1 MVMKKFSLNDDMQ
14 WVCCNCGSMDITD
27 HSPEPETTEIYQE
40 VPDGYGDLIEKL
52 VPVVTESYIS
62 LECNKCHAKE
72 FEAL

>member
-1 MVMKKFSLNDDMQ
+1 
-14 WVCCNCGSMDITD
+14 MDIAD

-52 VPVVTESYIS
+52 VPVMTESYIS
-62 LECNKCHAKE
+62 LECNKCHEKE